1 MKYNPTEIGSR
12 LKLHRLTLGHSQE
25 SFSER
30 LHISRE
36 HLSRIESGSRDPSI
50 DLIIEISDAADVTL
64 DYLILGKTVNT
75 EIRHEIRSIIST
87 LNNLEKRL

>member
-12 LKLHRLTLGHSQE
+12 IKLLRLTLGHSQE

-36 HLSRIESGSRDPSI
+36 HLSRIESGSRNPSI
-50 DLIIEISDAADVTL
+50 DLIIEIADAADVTL
-64 DYLILGKTVNT
+64 DYLILGKTANT

>member
-12 LKLHRLTLGHSQE
+12 IKLLRLTLGHSQE
-25 SFSER
+25 SFSEH

-36 HLSRIESGSRDPSI
+36 HLARIESGSRNPSI
-50 DLIIEISDAADVTL
+50 DLIIEIADAADVTL

>member
-12 LKLHRLTLGHSQE
+12 IKLLRLTLGHSQE
-25 SFSER
+25 SFSEH

-36 HLSRIESGSRDPSI
+36 HLSRIESGSRNPSI
-50 DLIIEISDAADVTL
+50 DLIIEIADAADVTL